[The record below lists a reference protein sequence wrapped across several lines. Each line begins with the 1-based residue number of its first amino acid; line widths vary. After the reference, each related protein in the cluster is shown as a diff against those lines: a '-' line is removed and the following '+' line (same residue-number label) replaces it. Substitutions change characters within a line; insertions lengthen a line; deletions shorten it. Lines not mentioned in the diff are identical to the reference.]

1 MKKSY
6 SIRMTEAQEQQIKEL
21 EERGFGNRTT
31 IITMAVDRMYREEIQ
46 NNKFTFN
53 WVNVLDRVPEF
64 SGDYLV
70 CSVYED
76 WGEYYMGDYRPG
88 LYLADGEDIRP
99 EDKNTTHWLDVVLPA
114 MPEDWWEVFEKLNS
128 LELPNS

>member
-46 NNKFTFN
+46 NYKFTFN